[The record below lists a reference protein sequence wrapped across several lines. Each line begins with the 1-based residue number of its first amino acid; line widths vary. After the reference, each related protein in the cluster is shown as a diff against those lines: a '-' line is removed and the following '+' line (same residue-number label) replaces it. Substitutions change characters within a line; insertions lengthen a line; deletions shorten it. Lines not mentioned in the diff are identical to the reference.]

1 MVSDYQADA
10 KNEHAR
16 RRRLTLAL
24 AVAGLLILFAAP
36 AGAADPARAAGGEA
50 AGAQRG
56 NFAGRVEIRGGRKIY
71 LECRGS
77 GGPTVILV
85 SGHGNAA
92 DIWGEKARVQYQEGL
107 PDLYPGLDL
116 PVRGPAVMRGVARLT
131 RVCAYDRPNNRLLD
145 DRPSRSDP
153 VAQPV
158 TAGSSVADLHALL
171 RAARVPGPYLLVG
184 HSFGGLIVRLYA
196 TTYPRQVAGLVSVDA
211 STEFQRDQLTPQQN
225 ALVEQLTF
233 ELDSAPGFDPPLEI
247 ADFKTSFDQ
256 MIRAKAARPL
266 RPTLPM
272 VVLTR
277 GLPQLLPPDLALP
290 PGFPDLDTL
299 DRTWRTAQGW
309 LAALV
314 PYARHVIAR
323 KSEHY
328 VQTEQ
333 PALVIDAVRRE
344 LRMVRPTTVRCRGGG
359 DSCRA
364 TVSLAGG
371 ASDKRVTIELSDTDL
386 RLVSVRPNRPS
397 LRGAYGLFDQRLRR
411 GGSEYT
417 FGLNAVQSTP
427 AGSYLVF
434 TFRAGGGR

>member
-1 MVSDYQADA
+1 MATVRKMLVAA
-10 KNEHAR
+10 A
-16 RRRLTLAL
+16 AL
-24 AVAGLLILFAAP
+24 AAGCAVALP
-36 AGAADPARAAGGEA
+36 AGDAVAAGGEA

-56 NFAGRVEIRGGRKIY
+56 NFAGLVEIRGGRKIY

-77 GGPTVILV
+77 GGPTVILA

-92 DIWGEKARVQYQEGL
+92 DIWGEKARVEYQEAM

-116 PVRGPAVMRGVARLT
+116 PVRGPAVLPGVARLT
-131 RVCAYDRPNNRLLD
+131 RVCAYDRPNNRLRD
-145 DRPSRSDP
+145 GRPSRSDP
-153 VAQPV
+153 VPQPV

-184 HSFGGLIVRLYA
+184 HSFGGLIARLYA
-196 TTYPRQVAGLVSVDA
+196 TTYPRQVAGLVEVDA
-211 STEFQRDQLTPQQN
+211 SYEFIRDLLPPEQYALT
-225 ALVEQLTF
+225 EQLLL
-233 ELDSAPGFDPPLEI
+233 EVDSTPGFDPPLEI
-247 ADFKTSFDQ
+247 ADFSTSYDQ
-256 MIRAKAARPL
+256 MIRAKAVRPL

-272 VVLTR
+272 VVITR
-277 GLPQLLPPDLALP
+277 GLSDPPLPPDLLP
-290 PGFPDLDTL
+290 PGFPDGDTI
-299 DRTWRTAQGW
+299 DRVHRTAQDW

-323 KSEHY
+323 KSNHY
-328 VQTEQ
+328 VLTEQ
-333 PALVIDAVRRE
+333 PELVIDAVRRE
-344 LRMVRPTTVRCRGGG
+344 LRMVRSATVRCRGGG

-364 TVSLAGG
+364 RVGLAGG

-397 LRGAYGLFDQRLRR
+397 LRGAYGLFDQHLRR
-411 GGSEYT
+411 GGSEYR

-427 AGSYLVF
+427 AGSDLVF

>member
-1 MVSDYQADA
+1 VATVRKMLVAA
-10 KNEHAR
+10 A
-16 RRRLTLAL
+16 AL
-24 AVAGLLILFAAP
+24 AAGCAVALP
-36 AGAADPARAAGGEA
+36 AGDAVAAGGEA

-56 NFAGRVEIRGGRKIY
+56 NFAGLVEIRGGRKIY

-77 GGPTVILV
+77 GGPTVILA

-92 DIWGEKARVQYQEGL
+92 DIWGEKARVEYQEAM

-116 PVRGPAVMRGVARLT
+116 PVRGPAVLPGVARLT
-131 RVCAYDRPNNRLLD
+131 RVCAYDRPNNRLRD
-145 DRPSRSDP
+145 GRPSRSDP

-184 HSFGGLIVRLYA
+184 HSFGGLIARLYA
-196 TTYPRQVAGLVSVDA
+196 TTYPRQVAGLVEVDA
-211 STEFQRDQLTPQQN
+211 SYEFIRDLLPPEQYALT
-225 ALVEQLTF
+225 EQLLL
-233 ELDSAPGFDPPLEI
+233 EVDSTPGFDPPLEI
-247 ADFKTSFDQ
+247 ADFSTSYDQ

-272 VVLTR
+272 VVITR
-277 GLPQLLPPDLALP
+277 GLPDLIPPELVPLLPAE
-290 PGFPDLDTL
+290 FPDEATIE
-299 DRTWRTAQGW
+299 RVWQKAQDW

-323 KSEHY
+323 KSNHY
-328 VQTEQ
+328 VLTEQ
-333 PALVIDAVRRE
+333 PELVIDAVRRE
-344 LRMVRPTTVRCRGGG
+344 LRMVRSATVRCRGGG

-364 TVSLAGG
+364 RVGLAGG

-411 GGSEYT
+411 GGSEYR

-427 AGSYLVF
+427 AGSDLVF

>member
-1 MVSDYQADA
+1 MSSSTTGSFVAA
-10 KNEHAR
+10 VRKVLVAAA
-16 RRRLTLAL
+16 AL
-24 AVAGLLILFAAP
+24 AAGCAVALP
-36 AGAADPARAAGGEA
+36 AGDAVAAGGEA

-56 NFAGRVEIRGGRKIY
+56 HFAGRVEIPGGRKIY

-92 DIWGEKARVQYQEGL
+92 DIWGEKARIEYQEAM
-107 PDLYPGLDL
+107 PDLYPGLEL
-116 PVRGPAVMRGVARLT
+116 PVRGPAVLPGVARLS

-145 DRPSRSDP
+145 GRPSRSDP

-171 RAARVPGPYLLVG
+171 RAARVPGPYVLVG
-184 HSFGGLIVRLYA
+184 HSFGGLIARLYA
-196 TTYPRQVAGLVSVDA
+196 STYPRQVAGLVLVDA
-211 STEFQRDQLTPQQN
+211 TYELLRDLLPPEQWALVDQLLLEP
-225 ALVEQLTF
+225 
-233 ELDSAPGFDPPLEI
+233 DSTPGFDPPLEI
-247 ADFKTSFDQ
+247 ADLSTSYDQ

-272 VVLTR
+272 VVISR
-277 GLPQLLPPDLALP
+277 GLSDPPLPPDLLP
-290 PGFPDLDTL
+290 PGFPDEATIERALQK
-299 DRTWRTAQGW
+299 AQDW

-323 KSEHY
+323 KSNHY
-328 VQTEQ
+328 VLTEQ
-333 PALVIDAVRRE
+333 PELVIDAVRRE
-344 LRMVRPTTVRCRGGG
+344 LRMVRPATVRCRGGG

-364 TVSLAGG
+364 RVSLAGG
-371 ASDKRVTIELSDTDL
+371 ASDKRVTIELPDTDL

-427 AGSYLVF
+427 AGSDLVF